1 MSSPHHALRPGIA
14 AIAACLAAA
23 LACAGNS
30 RPGKA
35 ASGDGCLPVEGRLAA
50 DVPWDS
56 LPGSWR
62 LTLVATAGPKAGTRV
77 EGTMTLQARDPAV
90 RRMESPGT
98 TAITVPIFGT
108 TDIALEDVGAVRI
121 GNVQSADSAQP
132 GLAIWVS
139 TAADTA
145 VSAVLRIGQEALRT
159 DIVRFDGGYTALF
172 LRQVSATS
180 IRGGWTSAVTPME
193 SSSGH
198 FCAVRQE

>member
-1 MSSPHHALRPGIA
+1 MSSPDRGLRGGT
-14 AIAACLAAA
+14 AA
-23 LACAGNS
+23 LTVAAVAAVACAGHG
-30 RPGKA
+30 RAGGTAK
-35 ASGDGCLPVEGRLAA
+35 GDECLPVEGRLTAE
-50 DVPWDS
+50 VPWDS

-90 RRMESPGT
+90 RRMESPGST
-98 TAITVPIFGT
+98 VITVPIFGT
-108 TDIALEDVGAVRI
+108 TDVALEEVGAVRI
-121 GNVQSADSAQP
+121 GNVESADSSQP

-139 TAADTA
+139 EVPDRS

-172 LRQVSATS
+172 LQEVSSSS
-180 IRGGWTSAVTPME
+180 IRGGWKSAVTPME

-198 FCAVRQE
+198 FCAVRRE

>member
-1 MSSPHHALRPGIA
+1 MVVS
-14 AIAACLAAA
+14 
-23 LACAGNS
+23 CAGNS
-30 RPGKA
+30 RPKHA
-35 ASGDGCLPVEGRLAA
+35 ASGGECVPVEGRLPA

-62 LTLVATAGPKAGTRV
+62 LTLVAATGPKAGTRV
-77 EGTMTLQARDPAV
+77 EGKMTLQARDPAV

-121 GNVQSADSAQP
+121 GNVQSADPAQP

-139 TAADTA
+139 TDADTA

-159 DIVRFDGGYTALF
+159 DIVRIDGGYTALF
-172 LRQVSATS
+172 LRQVSSAS
-180 IRGGWTSAVTPME
+180 IRGGWTSAVTPSE
-193 SSSGH
+193 SSAGH
-198 FCAVRQE
+198 FCAVRGE

>member
-90 RRMESPGT
+90 RRMESPGST
-98 TAITVPIFGT
+98 VITVPIFGT
-108 TDIALEDVGAVRI
+108 TDVALEEVGAVRI
-121 GNVQSADSAQP
+121 GNVESADSSQP

-139 TAADTA
+139 EVPDRS

-172 LRQVSATS
+172 LQEVSSSS
-180 IRGGWTSAVTPME
+180 IRGGWKSAVTPME

-198 FCAVRQE
+198 FCAVRRE

>member
-1 MSSPHHALRPGIA
+1 MRTPHRPLRAGA
-14 AIAACLAAA
+14 AVIVACLTTVAG
-23 LACAGNS
+23 CAGNN
-30 RPGKA
+30 RPRNA
-35 ASGDGCLPVEGRLAA
+35 ASGDECLPVEGRLTAA
-50 DVPWDS
+50 VPWDS
-56 LPGSWR
+56 LPGRWR
-62 LTLVATAGPKAGTRV
+62 LTLVAATGPKAGSRV

-98 TAITVPIFGT
+98 TVITVPIFGT
-108 TDIALEDVGAVRI
+108 TDVALEEVGAVRI
-121 GNVQSADSAQP
+121 GNVQSADSSQP

-139 TAADTA
+139 EVPDRS

-172 LRQVSATS
+172 LQEVSSSS
-180 IRGGWTSAVTPME
+180 IRGGWKSAVTPME